1 MKRALLIILLG
12 ALTLAT
18 GCSKDDMAN
27 DGLTAEATTGTATD
41 ILGKSR
47 VMCTD
52 MEELKLDC
60 ASAGVNAPV
69 TFSWNNT
76 KLSYVF
82 NRVYK
87 SYIQIE
93 SNECGANHTTVNIP
107 IHFFSTSHYTF
118 EKGRNETCFKYRI
131 VILGYDKGQLT
142 CESMSPWQVF
152 DYNKQIIPAI

>member
-1 MKRALLIILLG
+1 MKRALLIMLLG
-12 ALTLAT
+12 ALTLTT

-27 DGLTAEATTGTATD
+27 DGLTAEATTETATD
-41 ILGKSR
+41 ILGKGH

-52 MEELKLDC
+52 LELLKLDC

-93 SNECGANHTTVNIP
+93 SNGCGSNHSALNIP
-107 IHFFSTSHYTF
+107 IHFFSTSHYTLP
-118 EKGRNETCFKYRI
+118 EGRNETCFKYRI
-131 VILGYDKGQLT
+131 VILGYDKGQLA

-152 DYNKQIIPAI
+152 DYNKQTVPVL